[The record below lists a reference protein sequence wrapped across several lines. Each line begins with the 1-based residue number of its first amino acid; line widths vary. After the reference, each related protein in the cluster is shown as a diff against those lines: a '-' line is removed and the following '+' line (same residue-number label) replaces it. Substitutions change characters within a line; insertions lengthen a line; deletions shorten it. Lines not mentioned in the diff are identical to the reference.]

1 MRYGVFRYRKFIE
14 IFETVDDFLTVYNA
28 SPIPKVLPEAGN
40 ENGAD
45 ATTLYYMLYARY
57 ANSPIASSSEE
68 QFVARL
74 MLTIFQYA
82 PTWAKRLELQNKLRS
97 LSDADLM
104 KGGKAFYNH
113 ATNPSTLPP
122 TDSTTALNKI
132 DDQNVT
138 SYLKSKMEGYS
149 MLATLLETDV
159 TREFLDQFE
168 VLFNPLV
175 MPDRPICYCDTEEV
189 EI

>member
-1 MRYGVFRYRKFIE
+1 MRYGTFRYRKFNE
-14 IFETVDDFLTVYNA
+14 IFTNVNDFIEVYND
-28 SPIPKVLPEAGN
+28 SNIPKVLPVEGS
-40 ENGAD
+40 EYGAD
-45 ATTLYYMLYARY
+45 VTTLYYMLYARY
-57 ANSPIASSSEE
+57 ANSPIASSDET

-74 MLTIFQYA
+74 LLTIFQYA
-82 PTWAKRLELQNKLRS
+82 PTWSKRLELQNKLRN
-97 LSDADLM
+97 LTDEDLL

-113 ATNPSTLPP
+113 ALNPSTAPVNDTTEALP
-122 TDSTTALNKI
+122 KI
-132 DDQNVT
+132 DDQSVT

-149 MLATLLETDV
+149 ILASLLETDV

-175 MPDRPICYCDTEEV
+175 MPDNPICYCNEV

>member
-1 MRYGVFRYRKFIE
+1 MRYGVFRYRKFNE
-14 IFETVDDFLTVYNA
+14 IFTNVNDFIEVYND
-28 SPIPKVLPEAGN
+28 SPITKVLPIAGN
-40 ENGAD
+40 DYGAD
-45 ATTLYYMLYARY
+45 ATTLYYMLFARY

-82 PTWAKRLELQNKLRS
+82 PTWAKRLEVQNKLRA
-97 LSDADLM
+97 LTDEDLL

-113 ATNPSTLPP
+113 ALNPSTAPVNDTTEALP
-122 TDSTTALNKI
+122 KI
-132 DDQNVT
+132 DDQSVT